1 MKKIL
6 YLLFIFIVAPA
17 FLYFVLDRENI
28 DINEFRLNSG
38 YQEVR
43 LSDGITSY
51 KDIGDK
57 NNEVIVLVHGA
68 TFGSLAYEEYVN
80 VFVENNYRVIT
91 YDQYGR
97 GYSDRVHSNVSI
109 ELMEKQLKELINH
122 CEVEDV
128 ILYGVSFGA
137 AVVAKYAANNPENVS
152 FIGYQVPLID
162 SANIPLLSIAKVP
175 LYGDLL
181 TRVLLVPGV
190 LKRIEEYE
198 GLMSKKLLDHYK
210 GQFEVKG
217 TEKFFKKFFLGN
229 AMGNRLDDHNIIGS
243 NSISVYFAYA
253 EDDLE
258 IDSKLVEQYKKQ
270 NEDVRLL
277 SYKILVDNFN
287 SKYKNLNAPQKKLLR
302 EFINNISNTNK
313 IKEYFD
319 SEVVKLTKQLK
330 SYSNKIEDKVTK
342 IKVNESINLMNTKFS
357 DKQVTDEHFLSLMRY
372 YELAKEIKKCLN

>member
-1 MKKIL
+1 MSFIPILRKNNLNFLVNKKII
-6 YLLFIFIVAPA
+6 YLLLIFVFTPA
-17 FLYFVLDRENI
+17 CLYFVLDRENI
-28 DINEFRLNSG
+28 DINKFRLDSG
-38 YQEVR
+38 YQEVS

-51 KDIGDK
+51 KDIGNK
-57 NNEVIVLVHGA
+57 NHEVIVLVHGA

-109 ELMEKQLKELINH
+109 ELMEKQLKELIKH

-137 AVVAKYAANNPENVS
+137 AVVAKYAANNPKNVS

-181 TRVLLVPGV
+181 TRILLVPGV

-198 GLMSKKLLDHYK
+198 DLMSKKLLDHYK

-243 NSISVYFAYA
+243 NSIPSYFAYA
-253 EDDLE
+253 EDDVE
-258 IDSKLVEQYKKQ
+258 INSQLVEEVIKHYDNPIVKKYSGGHFFSSGIERKVAQ
-270 NEDVRLL
+270 
-277 SYKILVDNFN
+277 
-287 SKYKNLNAPQKKLLR
+287 
-302 EFINNISNTNK
+302 EFI
-313 IKEYFD
+313 
-319 SEVVKLTKQLK
+319 
-330 SYSNKIEDKVTK
+330 
-342 IKVNESINLMNTKFS
+342 ESI
-357 DKQVTDEHFLSLMRY
+357 
-372 YELAKEIKKCLN
+372 KK

>member
-28 DINEFRLNSG
+28 DINEFRLNSS

-57 NNEVIVLVHGA
+57 NSEVIVLVHGA

-109 ELMEKQLKELINH
+109 ELMEKQLKELIEH
-122 CEVEDV
+122 CKVEDV

-137 AVVAKYAANNPENVS
+137 AVVAKYAANNPENITY
-152 FIGYQVPLID
+152 IGYQVPLIN
-162 SANIPLLSIAKVP
+162 SANIPLLSIVKIP

-181 TRVLLVPGV
+181 TRGFLVPGV

-198 GLMSKKLLDHYK
+198 GLMSKELLDHYIE
-210 GQFEVKG
+210 QFEVMG

-229 AMGNRLDDHNIIGS
+229 AMGNRLNDHNVIAS
-243 NSISVYFAYA
+243 NDIPSYFAYA
-253 EDDLE
+253 EDDVE
-258 IDSKLVEQYKKQ
+258 IDSELVEEAIKNYNNPIVKKYSGGHFFSSGIERKVAQ
-270 NEDVRLL
+270 
-277 SYKILVDNFN
+277 
-287 SKYKNLNAPQKKLLR
+287 
-302 EFINNISNTNK
+302 EFI
-313 IKEYFD
+313 D
-319 SEVVKLTKQLK
+319 S
-330 SYSNKIEDKVTK
+330 
-342 IKVNESINLMNTKFS
+342 
-357 DKQVTDEHFLSLMRY
+357 
-372 YELAKEIKKCLN
+372 IKK

>member
-28 DINEFRLNSG
+28 DINEFRLNSS

-43 LSDGITSY
+43 LSDGVTSY

-109 ELMEKQLKELINH
+109 ELMEKQLKELIEH
-122 CEVEDV
+122 CKVEDV

-137 AVVAKYAANNPENVS
+137 AVVAKYAANNPENITY
-152 FIGYQVPLID
+152 IGYQVPLIN
-162 SANIPLLSIAKVP
+162 SANIPLLSIVKIP

-181 TRVLLVPGV
+181 TRGFLVPGV

-198 GLMSKKLLDHYK
+198 GLMSKELLDHYIE
-210 GQFEVKG
+210 QFEVMG
-217 TEKFFKKFFLGN
+217 TEKFYKKFFLGN
-229 AMGNRLDDHNIIGS
+229 AMGNRLNDHNVIAS
-243 NSISVYFAYA
+243 NDIPSYFAYA

-258 IDSKLVEQYKKQ
+258 IDAQLVEEAIKNYNNPIVKKYSGGHFFSSGIERKVAQ
-270 NEDVRLL
+270 
-277 SYKILVDNFN
+277 
-287 SKYKNLNAPQKKLLR
+287 
-302 EFINNISNTNK
+302 EFI
-313 IKEYFD
+313 D
-319 SEVVKLTKQLK
+319 S
-330 SYSNKIEDKVTK
+330 
-342 IKVNESINLMNTKFS
+342 
-357 DKQVTDEHFLSLMRY
+357 
-372 YELAKEIKKCLN
+372 IKK